1 MENKIKYVDEV
12 MWENST
18 NMWIKLLY
26 GIIKICKWGYH
37 REKKTNMWFK
47 LWEGVIQKHVCRWGF
62 NSE

>member
-37 REKKTNMWFK
+37 REKNKYVVQVMRGSNTKTCM
-47 LWEGVIQKHVCRWGF
+47 
-62 NSE
+62 

>member
-37 REKKTNMWFK
+37 RKKKNKYVVQVMRGSNTKTCM
-47 LWEGVIQKHVCRWGF
+47 
-62 NSE
+62 